1 MLHDRRPAASR
12 VACACAMAVA
22 TAAAPV
28 REPPDA
34 ILAIPRA
41 PLVESRE
48 HLADLQ
54 GRRGGIDVRLLLQP
68 EHAVQNRR
76 LLDAASHTLRYY
88 TQSFGPY
95 PYAGLTIVDVPRRS
109 GLGGRAY
116 AGLITIES
124 RWLVMSGSLSP
135 EVSVA
140 RGIAQQW
147 WRQVVDDE
155 PLLDGLVEYSQG
167 LAIQQL
173 FADRHGA
180 PAYSMLEAR
189 FFGGFVPW
197 TFRRVLL
204 DRKSA
209 ERTRAGRAFLTLER
223 YLGWPA
229 LQRSLAV
236 VVANAGPVPMTR
248 DQFFRVLGD
257 AAGQSLEW
265 FANAVF
271 DRADHFDYAMTDL
284 NSTPATD
291 CAFRPC
297 FRTRVVARRH
307 GAAFTGS
314 SREPVG
320 EYESGRAIA
329 VLVTFA
335 DGTKTSDTWD
345 GRAASKAF
353 TYVSRAEAVAA
364 RIDPDDMLALDTN
377 STNNS
382 QRLVGSPAAAANR
395 WTAEWTIWFQDLL
408 LSCASLV

>member
-140 RGIAQQW
+140 RGIARQW
-147 WRQVVDDE
+147 WRQVVDDRHSAAVCGSAWSPGIFDARSAILRRFRAVDISPRPAGSKE
-155 PLLDGLVEYSQG
+155 RGAHSSRKGLP
-167 LAIQQL
+167 
-173 FADRHGA
+173 D
-180 PAYSMLEAR
+180 AR
-189 FFGGFVPW
+189 TVP
-197 TFRRVLL
+197 RV
-204 DRKSA
+204 A
-209 ERTRAGRAFLTLER
+209 
-223 YLGWPA
+223 
-229 LQRSLAV
+229 
-236 VVANAGPVPMTR
+236 
-248 DQFFRVLGD
+248 
-257 AAGQSLEW
+257 
-265 FANAVF
+265 
-271 DRADHFDYAMTDL
+271 
-284 NSTPATD
+284 
-291 CAFRPC
+291 
-297 FRTRVVARRH
+297 
-307 GAAFTGS
+307 GAA
-314 SREPVG
+314 
-320 EYESGRAIA
+320 
-329 VLVTFA
+329 
-335 DGTKTSDTWD
+335 
-345 GRAASKAF
+345 
-353 TYVSRAEAVAA
+353 AVAGCGRRERGA
-364 RIDPDDMLALDTN
+364 SSDDA
-377 STNNS
+377 
-382 QRLVGSPAAAANR
+382 
-395 WTAEWTIWFQDLL
+395 
-408 LSCASLV
+408 